1 MDPER
6 LKNPCFTD
14 EVDILTGKVKTEA
27 SIFSATHFEEFVV
40 FFFPSFGVISEALF
54 ADRNR

>member
-14 EVDILTGKVKTEA
+14 EVDMLTGEVMSYVEYYHINILQFKQKLKTWYA
-27 SIFSATHFEEFVV
+27 RVGKKLPV
-40 FFFPSFGVISEALF
+40 PSL
-54 ADRNR
+54 NW